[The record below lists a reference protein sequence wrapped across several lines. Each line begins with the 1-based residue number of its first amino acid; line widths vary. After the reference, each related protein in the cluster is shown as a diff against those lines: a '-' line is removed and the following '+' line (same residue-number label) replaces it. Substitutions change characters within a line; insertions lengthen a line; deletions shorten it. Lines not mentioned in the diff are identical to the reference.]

1 MIGDS
6 SKHVLR
12 IKLCDVFKLHGEA
25 QDESMRPI
33 SRVGG
38 SPPSHSISASVDP
51 YYSRADSR
59 Y

>member
-38 SPPSHSISASVDP
+38 SPHSISASVNP